1 MPRCLLEQQ
10 KSRLSKSAKGIGIIN
25 KNVSN
30 KESMRQFN
38 YYGQTRLGDFNE
50 NDIEGLQ
57 NEIEYIIRN

>member
-25 KNVSN
+25 KNVSD

-38 YYGQTRLGDFNE
+38 YYGQTRLGDFNG
-50 NDIEGLQ
+50 NDIEGL
-57 NEIEYIIRN
+57 